1 MRRRLM
7 GSASTTTGT
16 SIPLSDVVAGDICF
30 YDSATDSKVFYNAN
44 SLSNVPDTATPIGV
58 VVIPSSH
65 NVYGDGSCG
74 VMSIKPMNCSTPATG
89 GTSEQEMYWGVYD
102 TDIITLSNLNQ
113 APYVGTGSSV
123 GDASSTVVGQYLSTY
138 LPSDKFSAV
147 QCPHDDDAYYY
158 SNSSS
163 YRQAPSPYLTDGTR
177 NPAYYQ
183 TSSPS
188 STSNALADFDGVG
201 NTKKII
207 AQRGIKDYSSWLPTY
222 NKEADYPAASCCD
235 MFYTDGTKQ
244 GDWYLPACGELGYI
258 TPPFNKINQSI
269 AALKSAY
276 GDSVGVQLRSDTLYC
291 YRSSSEY
298 SSKQDRGVHMVNGT
312 VSSYNKHSMQYV
324 RAWLRVTPPPTQA
337 NIGVTFDD
345 NDSGALLT
353 SNGISADW
361 IKGRRCLAKPQSDG
375 SVSIC
380 YLDENNS
387 ELYHDGTTAA
397 DLSGA
402 QGQWMTDIPEYW
414 FYMDESVT
422 DKHTLYLSPTEVEG
436 WKHSRRVLVGVT
448 EAVNVDGKLWSRK
461 ISSGEQSTGNLTP
474 VVFHNYAN
482 AIGNGWDIIDYETHC
497 KIGHLFYAKYLNKDC
512 QTVIGTG
519 EDSYT
524 RTIGTTSS
532 LGNNDGTTDTQ
543 ISFLGIEDAWDG
555 KYEWMGG
562 IHRNSGTV
570 YIYDGFQPG
579 SVPTVDYRT
588 ETIPYGNSYLGCIT
602 KMQWGDNA
610 DMLPIAYAS
619 GSNYSQGYFDHG
631 RVDSSGWLVA
641 GRSSS
646 NASLYGGVAYLYFI
660 DSPSGA
666 AAKYGSR
673 IQYRGTINIVDDITT
688 FESLSIA

>member
-7 GSASTTTGT
+7 GSASATTGA

-30 YDSATDSKVFYNAN
+30 YDSATDSKVFYNAD
-44 SLSNVPDTATPIGV
+44 SLSDVPDTATPIGV

-74 VMSIKPMNCSTPATG
+74 VISLQDLNCSTSTTDE
-89 GTSEQEMYWGVYD
+89 TSKPYMCWGVSG
-102 TDIITLSNLNQ
+102 TDIATLNNLNYV
-113 APYVGTGSSV
+113 PYVGAGDQV
-123 GDASSTVVGQYLSTY
+123 GDASSTVTGQADHPY
-138 LPSDKFSAV
+138 LPSDAFSTV
-147 QCPHDDDAYYY
+147 QCPHDTDAYYL
-158 SNSSS
+158 SSS
-163 YRQAPSPYLTDGTR
+163 QYQAPSPYLTDGSR
-177 NPAYYQ
+177 NSAYYQ

-188 STSNALADFDGVG
+188 STSNALADFDGIG

-207 AQRGIKDYSSWLPTY
+207 AQRGTKDYSSWLPIY
-222 NKEADYPAASCCD
+222 NTEADYPAASCCD

-258 TPPFNKINQSI
+258 MPPFNKINQSI
-269 AALKSAY
+269 DAIRSAY
-276 GDSVGVQLRSDTLYC
+276 GDSVGVQLHSNIY
-291 YRSSSEY
+291 YWSSSEF
-298 SSKQDRGVHMVNGT
+298 SG
-312 VSSYNKHSMQYV
+312 YNARFVYTNDGCVYHYGKNTNSRV
-324 RAWLRVTPPPTQA
+324 RPFLRVTPHPTQV

-482 AIGNGWDIIDYETHC
+482 AIGDGWDIIDYETHC

-512 QTVIGTG
+512 QTIIGTG
-519 EDSYT
+519 ESSYT

-532 LGNNDGTTDTQ
+532 LGNNDGTTATQ
-543 ISFLGIEDAWDG
+543 ISFLGIEDAWGG
-555 KYEWMGG
+555 KYEWIGG

-570 YIYDGFQPG
+570 YIYDGFQPN
-579 SVPTVDYRT
+579 VIPTVAYRT
-588 ETIPYGNSYLGCIT
+588 ETIPYESCGCIT
-602 KMQWGDNA
+602 KMQWGEDA
-610 DMLPIAYAS
+610 DVLPIEYIS
-619 GSNYSQGYFDHG
+619 DTNYTQGYFDYG
-631 RVDSSGWLVA
+631 DVDYSGWCVA
-641 GRSSS
+641 TRSGGSDSLGGGVTSLHFYRASS
-646 NASLYGGVAYLYFI
+646 NYGASN
-660 DSPSGA
+660 
-666 AAKYGSR
+666 GSR
-673 IQYRGTINIVDDITT
+673 IQFRGTINEISDITT
-688 FESLSIA
+688 FEALPIA